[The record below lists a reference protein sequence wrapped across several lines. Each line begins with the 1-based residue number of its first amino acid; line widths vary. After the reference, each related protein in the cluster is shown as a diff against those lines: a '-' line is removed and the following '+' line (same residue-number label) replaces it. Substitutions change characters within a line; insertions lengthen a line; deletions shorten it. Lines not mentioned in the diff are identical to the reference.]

1 MKMIN
6 QLNQRGK
13 MDRKIKSI
21 QKDTKKLEKKEK
33 DLLIEDRARDKVCD
47 YGKKQMKKNKGK

>member
-1 MKMIN
+1 
-6 QLNQRGK
+6 
-13 MDRKIKSI
+13 MDKKELIESLKSIISI

-33 DLLIEDRARDKVCD
+33 DLLKEDHARDKVCD